1 MLYLHHHAFSLCLGR
16 PIHQSPSALQRPGT
30 DAFSLCPARVQT
42 RPTSSPSKMTTTQK
56 TLSATLQLQTLQ
68 MTWFWTPDA
77 SDVQLPL
84 VQLPPERLLVMSG
97 RQLPSVQL
105 LSAWTQTQEVEDVQ
119 LPSVQLPPER
129 LLERLGRQLPS
140 VQLLSARTQKP
151 QQSPLPLH
159 RRVSMSGGMNSCK
172 LLVNR

>member
-1 MLYLHHHAFSLCLGR
+1 
-16 PIHQSPSALQRPGT
+16 
-30 DAFSLCPARVQT
+30 
-42 RPTSSPSKMTTTQK
+42 MTTTQK

-119 LPSVQLPPER
+119 LPSVQL
-129 LLERLGRQLPS
+129 
-140 VQLLSARTQKP
+140 LSARTQKP